1 MTSLN
6 ATINAQE
13 MLAELKAKQVAGTI
27 TDAELELLS
36 ELEAQLAEQ
45 AEQEESKEKD
55 GVKEEASTAAGVA
68 ETNQPESLEP
78 EGDITALSDVGYS
91 LPLAGLGLLG
101 LSAGGS
107 SGGSV
112 VASTSSASFSGSV
125 INGYVQGANVFQ
137 DTNDNGIFDDGEPND
152 TTDEDG
158 AFSLQGYVPNGGSI
172 IAAPNANTIDTTTGV
187 AVTTAFRG
195 GADTEVISP
204 MTTLLETTDLTE
216 AQLKTAFGLDS
227 DVDLHN
233 FDPIA
238 SALADDASADKVA
251 DALHYKAVSTSI
263 SNLLDLGSETL
274 ASGNTTAAQGVKA
287 VAQAIES
294 AIQDASGGPVN
305 LGNATT
311 IQTIVVNA
319 EQKAPMADETI
330 DFSSVA
336 SSVSTQLAAVN
347 QSMITSASGDSA
359 NPNALLNDMY
369 RSAKFAQTTLSSKMT
384 EVMEADAAERA
395 EKLKAIDDLNV
406 ETEINNTVIEA
417 GNLVVNGTF
426 ETTDGWSG
434 NAASV
439 RENEGFNYANVEAAG
454 NAWDVNLSYVLSL
467 AEDTS
472 YQLSFRAKGTDGR
485 ALTAGLGLN
494 KAPYSSSTENLTLT
508 EEWQTYTIQINEIN
522 FGGDDSRVIF
532 DMGHD
537 VGEVLIDDVELIS
550 SASTATP
557 ATAPTAAATAPT
569 VTDADAISLYSDTL
583 ASDNVVT
590 NLNPGW
596 GQSGS
601 LGAATD
607 VDSAVGNV
615 LKFTSLNYQGIE
627 LNSTDVSAKE
637 SLHLDLWSETA
648 GKVKLFLVSTDGSAS
663 SEAGI
668 VLDVTAGQW
677 NSYDI
682 DLDAFSGVDLA
693 SVFQM
698 KFDSQSAVIG
708 SDDGLS
714 NFYMDNLYFSDT
726 TATVGTPTAGP
737 DATPALE
744 GLTYTFEDDITAAEY
759 RNWDGV
765 TRSIESKTEVDQS
778 SRSTLAVV
786 KAVDSAW
793 HSGLWLVDEYRNTDL
808 IGDGSDP
815 VTMRVYAEQ
824 DGSLTLTLSGEGKE
838 YNTPTASVSQ
848 GWNDVSFAVSGAD
861 SATKWHAAILRPDS
875 SWPTAG
881 NSATVETKYYID
893 DVNFPQG
900 DVVEWPAQP
909 TSADFNAGATTPD
922 EAVDDVVSLYS
933 DEYTSAL
940 DGVAM
945 TSWADGTM
953 SEITI
958 DNSNKI
964 QKFEKTTYAGFDVPG
979 DVTVAGMDTMS
990 ISLWRT
996 DDGSKF
1002 EIKLVDLNTSKDGF
1016 YYIPADQLPKDQW
1029 VTVEIPLSDFNVGGE
1044 NTGVAL
1050 PSGHTI
1056 SQLVLKPMGGSETF
1070 FVDDFF
1076 LSDSGTSTAP
1086 AAPTAG
1092 PDAPTAVAGDVI
1104 SVFSD
1109 SYTEPATV
1117 NMRTSW
1123 SSGTAEDVVLGS
1135 NTVKKWTDLSYIG
1148 IEPASTIDASTMA
1161 TFNVTVW
1168 KTDASSDL
1176 KVKLVDYVSGSWNA
1190 DTNVE
1195 HELILSSANGY
1206 DIGTGEWVDISLNLS
1221 DFTGL
1226 TSQSNI
1232 GQIIIGGTKD
1242 GAASLE
1248 TVYIDDIYFGPGTS
1262 TTPAAPTAAA
1272 TAPTA
1277 AAADVISVFSDSYT
1291 EPATVNMRTSWSSGT
1306 AEDVVLGSNT
1316 VKKWSDLD

>member
-78 EGDITALSDVGYS
+78 EGDIAALSDVGYS

-172 IAAPNANTIDTTTGV
+172 IAAPNATTIDTTTGV

-601 LGAATD
+601 LG
-607 VDSAVGNV
+607 
-615 LKFTSLNYQGIE
+615 
-627 LNSTDVSAKE
+627 
-637 SLHLDLWSETA
+637 
-648 GKVKLFLVSTDGSAS
+648 
-663 SEAGI
+663 
-668 VLDVTAGQW
+668 
-677 NSYDI
+677 
-682 DLDAFSGVDLA
+682 
-693 SVFQM
+693 
-698 KFDSQSAVIG
+698 
-708 SDDGLS
+708 
-714 NFYMDNLYFSDT
+714 
-726 TATVGTPTAGP
+726 
-737 DATPALE
+737 
-744 GLTYTFEDDITAAEY
+744 
-759 RNWDGV
+759 
-765 TRSIESKTEVDQS
+765 
-778 SRSTLAVV
+778 
-786 KAVDSAW
+786 
-793 HSGLWLVDEYRNTDL
+793 
-808 IGDGSDP
+808 
-815 VTMRVYAEQ
+815 
-824 DGSLTLTLSGEGKE
+824 
-838 YNTPTASVSQ
+838 
-848 GWNDVSFAVSGAD
+848 
-861 SATKWHAAILRPDS
+861 
-875 SWPTAG
+875 
-881 NSATVETKYYID
+881 
-893 DVNFPQG
+893 
-900 DVVEWPAQP
+900 
-909 TSADFNAGATTPD
+909 
-922 EAVDDVVSLYS
+922 
-933 DEYTSAL
+933 
-940 DGVAM
+940 
-945 TSWADGTM
+945 
-953 SEITI
+953 
-958 DNSNKI
+958 
-964 QKFEKTTYAGFDVPG
+964 
-979 DVTVAGMDTMS
+979 
-990 ISLWRT
+990 
-996 DDGSKF
+996 
-1002 EIKLVDLNTSKDGF
+1002 
-1016 YYIPADQLPKDQW
+1016 
-1029 VTVEIPLSDFNVGGE
+1029 
-1044 NTGVAL
+1044 
-1050 PSGHTI
+1050 
-1056 SQLVLKPMGGSETF
+1056 
-1070 FVDDFF
+1070 
-1076 LSDSGTSTAP
+1076 
-1086 AAPTAG
+1086 
-1092 PDAPTAVAGDVI
+1092 
-1104 SVFSD
+1104 
-1109 SYTEPATV
+1109 
-1117 NMRTSW
+1117 
-1123 SSGTAEDVVLGS
+1123 
-1135 NTVKKWTDLSYIG
+1135 
-1148 IEPASTIDASTMA
+1148 
-1161 TFNVTVW
+1161 
-1168 KTDASSDL
+1168 
-1176 KVKLVDYVSGSWNA
+1176 
-1190 DTNVE
+1190 
-1195 HELILSSANGY
+1195 
-1206 DIGTGEWVDISLNLS
+1206 
-1221 DFTGL
+1221 
-1226 TSQSNI
+1226 
-1232 GQIIIGGTKD
+1232 
-1242 GAASLE
+1242 
-1248 TVYIDDIYFGPGTS
+1248 
-1262 TTPAAPTAAA
+1262 
-1272 TAPTA
+1272 
-1277 AAADVISVFSDSYT
+1277 
-1291 EPATVNMRTSWSSGT
+1291 
-1306 AEDVVLGSNT
+1306 
-1316 VKKWSDLD
+1316 